1 MRIHRQL
8 SHRGQSGIALIVGMI
23 MLVAI
28 TLLVIGSFTLSKNNL
43 EIVGNMQHRNE
54 AAASAQRAVEE
65 AIGSALLTT
74 NPSNVLQPPCDG
86 VPNTRC
92 YNVSKD
98 STNTSADQITV
109 TLTPTPVCVKAEV
122 IKVANLDL
130 SQTDDQACVVQA
142 NQQTGV
148 ENAAGTD
155 SLCSNSTWT
164 VRAQAVDNS
173 TKARAA
179 MGQGVATRVRTVD
192 VDASC
197 P

>member
-1 MRIHRQL
+1 MIVRRIGR
-8 SHRGQSGIALIVGMI
+8 SSERGVALIIGMI

-28 TLLVIGSFTLSKNNL
+28 TLLVVGTFTLSKNNL

-54 AAASAQRAVEE
+54 ATASAQRAVEE
-65 AIGSALLTT
+65 AVGSALLTT
-74 NPSNVLQPPCDG
+74 NPGNTLQPACNG

-98 STNTSADQITV
+98 STNTTADQITV
-109 TLTPTPVCVKAEV
+109 TLTPTPSCVKAEV

-148 ENAAGTD
+148 ENIAGTD
-155 SLCSNSTWT
+155 SLCSNSTWN
-164 VRAQAVDNS
+164 VRAVAVDTS
-173 TKARAA
+173 TKSNATIT
-179 MGQGVATRVRTVD
+179 QGIATRVRTVD
-192 VDASC
+192 VAASC